1 MQKDFD
7 LLPPQDDFTVSRA
20 PEEAAAK
27 EMEKD
32 LLAEGGEPGAEAL
45 EKDLHSF
52 EIDPEQVEHVKQR
65 CLQPGEL
72 CYPMLE
78 EYDFRN
84 DTVRAVCQLRHFWQS
99 STDSMF

>member
-1 MQKDFD
+1 
-7 LLPPQDDFTVSRA
+7 
-20 PEEAAAK
+20 
-27 EMEKD
+27 MEKD

-84 DTVRAVCQLRHFWQS
+84 DTVRALAESVSFDGFS
-99 STDSMF
+99 VVP